1 MDFIQRF
8 LSGIFPGEENR
19 IFEFIIRIILA
30 LVLGFAIGFERK
42 MRFKEAGPRTHTI
55 VCIGSCLFTLLSISA
70 FDGSDPARI
79 AAQIVPGIGFI
90 GAGMIFYHKETV
102 HGLTT
107 AAGMWATAAIGM
119 AMGAGWYLISILA
132 TALIIIIQCI
142 MHMNFKVFHAHHFVK
157 VNVVFLDNEGDTGDK
172 IREIFGVK
180 RFTKI
185 NAKKD
190 GDDIVYSVVIST
202 DKIVSASDIHKIIK
216 ENKNIISIARQDD
229 DF

>member
-8 LSGIFPGEENR
+8 LSETFTGEFAIVEH
-19 IFEFIIRIILA
+19 IIRLVLA
-30 LVLGFAIGFERK
+30 VVLGFAIGFERK

-55 VCIGSCLFTLLSISA
+55 VCIGACLFTLLSVNA
-70 FDGSDPARI
+70 FAGSDPARI
-79 AAQIVPGIGFI
+79 AAQVVPGIGFI

-119 AMGAGWYLISILA
+119 AIGAGWYIISVIA
-132 TALIIIIQCI
+132 TALIILVQCV
-142 MHMNFKVFHAHHFVK
+142 MHMNFKVFHTHHFVK
-157 VNVVFLDNEGDTGDK
+157 VNVVFIDNEGGTGEK
-172 IREIFGVK
+172 IREIFGVN

-190 GDDIVYSVVIST
+190 GDDILYSVVIST
-202 DKIVSASDIHKIIK
+202 DKIVSASDIHKIIN

>member
-1 MDFIQRF
+1 MFLLAVSTLKNIEENNEYVSIIDFILKF
-8 LSGIFPGEENR
+8 LNFSGMGV
-19 IFEFIIRIILA
+19 EF
-30 LVLGFAIGFERK
+30 VE
-42 MRFKEAGPRTHTI
+42 
-55 VCIGSCLFTLLSISA
+55 
-70 FDGSDPARI
+70 SDFVYLDKQQA
-79 AAQIVPGIGFI
+79 
-90 GAGMIFYHKETV
+90 IFYHKETV

-119 AMGAGWYLISILA
+119 ATGCRWYLISILA
-132 TALIIIIQCI
+132 TILIILIQCI

-157 VNVVFLDNEGDTGDK
+157 VNVVYTENGKDTGEK

-190 GDDIVYSVVIST
+190 GEDIVYSVVIST
-202 DKIVSASDIHKIIK
+202 DKIVSASDIHKIII
-216 ENKNIISIARQDD
+216 ENDNIISIARQDD

>member
-1 MDFIQRF
+1 MDFIQKF
-8 LSGIFPGEENR
+8 LSGVFTGDFAMVEQ
-19 IFEFIIRIILA
+19 IIRLVLA
-30 LVLGFAIGFERK
+30 LALGFAIGFERK

-55 VCIGSCLFTLLSISA
+55 VCIGSCLFTLLSIYA
-70 FDGSDPARI
+70 FPSSDPARI

-119 AMGAGWYLISILA
+119 AMGAGWYVISIIA
-132 TALIIIIQCI
+132 TALIILIQCI

-157 VNVVFLDNEGDTGDK
+157 VNVVYMDNEGNEGEK
-172 IREIFGVK
+172 IREIFGVS

-185 NAKKD
+185 STKRD
-190 GDDIVYSVVIST
+190 GDDILYSVVIST
-202 DKIVSASDIHKIIK
+202 DKIVSATDIHRIIA
-216 ENKNIISIARQDD
+216 ENKNIVSIARQDD

>member
-8 LSGIFPGEENR
+8 LAGIFPGEYAIIEH
-19 IFEFIIRIILA
+19 IIRLVLA
-30 LVLGFAIGFERK
+30 LALGFAIGFERK

-55 VCIGSCLFTLLSISA
+55 VCIGACLFTLLSINA
-70 FDGSDPARI
+70 FPESDPARI

-119 AMGAGWYLISILA
+119 ATGCGWYLISILA
-132 TALIIIIQCI
+132 TILIILIQCI

-157 VNVVFLDNEGDTGDK
+157 VNVVYTENGEDTGEK

-190 GDDIVYSVVIST
+190 GKDIVYSVVIST
-202 DKIVSASDIHKIIK
+202 DKIVSASDIHKIII
-216 ENKNIISIARQDD
+216 ENDNIISIARQDD

>member
-8 LSGIFPGEENR
+8 LSGVFTGDFAIVEQ
-19 IFEFIIRIILA
+19 IIRLVLA
-30 LVLGFAIGFERK
+30 LALGFAIGFERK

-55 VCIGSCLFTLLSISA
+55 VCIGSCLFTLLSIYA
-70 FDGSDPARI
+70 FPSSDPARI

-119 AMGAGWYLISILA
+119 AMGAGWYFISIIA
-132 TALIIIIQCI
+132 TVLIILIQCI

-157 VNVVFLDNEGDTGDK
+157 VNVVFIDNEGGAGEK
-172 IREIFGVK
+172 IREIFGVS

-190 GDDIVYSVVIST
+190 GDNIVYSVVIST
-202 DKIVSASDIHKIIK
+202 DKIVSASEIHKIIS
-216 ENKNIISIARQDD
+216 ENKNIVSIARQDD

>member
-1 MDFIQRF
+1 MDFIDKF
-8 LSGIFPGEENR
+8 LSRTFTGDFAIVE
-19 IFEFIIRIILA
+19 IIIRLILA
-30 LVLGFAIGFERK
+30 LALGFAIGFERK

-55 VCIGSCLFTLLSISA
+55 VCIGACLFTLLSIYA
-70 FDGSDPARI
+70 FPNSDPARI
-79 AAQIVPGIGFI
+79 AAQVVPGIGFI

-119 AMGAGWYLISILA
+119 AMGAGWYVVSIIA
-132 TALIIIIQCI
+132 TALIILIQCV
-142 MHMNFKVFHAHHFVK
+142 MHMNFKVFHTHHFVK
-157 VNVVFLDNEGDTGDK
+157 VNVVFIDNQGDEGEK
-172 IREIFGVK
+172 VREIFGVN

-185 NAKKD
+185 STKRE
-190 GDDIVYSVVIST
+190 GDNLIYSVVIST
-202 DKIVSASDIHKIIK
+202 DKVVSASDIHKIVS

>member
-1 MDFIQRF
+1 MDFIQKF
-8 LSGIFPGEENR
+8 LAGVFTGDFAIVEH
-19 IFEFIIRIILA
+19 IIRLVLA
-30 LVLGFAIGFERK
+30 LALGFAIGFERK

-55 VCIGSCLFTLLSISA
+55 VCIGACLFTLLSINA
-70 FDGSDPARI
+70 FNGSDPARI

-119 AMGAGWYLISILA
+119 AVGVGWYVISILA

-157 VNVVFLDNEGDTGDK
+157 VNVVFIDNEGGEGEK
-172 IREIFGVK
+172 IREIFGVN

-190 GDDIVYSVVIST
+190 GDNILYSVVIST
-202 DKIVSASDIHKIIK
+202 DKIVSASDIHKIINQ
-216 ENKNIISIARQDD
+216 NKNIISIARQDD

>member
-8 LSGIFPGEENR
+8 LSQAFTGEFAIVEH
-19 IFEFIIRIILA
+19 IIRLILA
-30 LVLGFAIGFERK
+30 LALGFAIGFERK

-55 VCIGSCLFTLLSISA
+55 VCIGACLFTLLSINA

-119 AMGAGWYLISILA
+119 AVGVGWYVISILA
-132 TALIIIIQCI
+132 TILIILIQCI

-157 VNVVFLDNEGDTGDK
+157 VNVVFIDNEGGMGEK
-172 IREIFGVK
+172 IREIFGVN

-190 GDDIVYSVVIST
+190 GDDILYSVVIST
-202 DKIVSASDIHKIIK
+202 DKIVSASEIHKIIN